1 MNLTKDIKNVYFLGI
16 GGIGMSALARYFR
29 HLGMQ
34 VAGYDHTSTLLTKSL
49 QTEGISVHYHDLAG
63 QVKQYTGTRGD
74 TLVVYTPAVPGEHR
88 EMEWLRTNGFTILK
102 RAQVLGMIC
111 NQAKCLAVAGTHGK
125 TTVSTMTA
133 TILKNSGTGCGAFL
147 GGISKNFGS
156 NLLLP
161 GPDNRWLVTEADEY
175 DRSFLQLT
183 PDIAVI
189 TYMDADHLDIY
200 ADRED
205 MKESFIRFAGQIRP
219 DGCLLVNKSL
229 DGEFTLPPDR
239 KIFTYTLSGD
249 ADFHAEELRMD
260 HLTKCY
266 SFKMRT
272 PSGCTE
278 TIVMDY
284 PGLLN
289 VENAVA
295 AGGAA
300 YLAGARLQE
309 IGKGLASYSGVLRRF
324 DIRFRNE
331 KVIFIDDYAH
341 HPEELKAFISSV
353 RLLYP
358 EKRITGI
365 FQPHLYSRTRDFA
378 SEFAQSLDLL
388 DSAVILPVYPAR
400 ELPIPGVTSEL
411 IYSRMDL
418 RDKIL
423 AGKEEIERIIRR
435 KKPEILLTMGAGDID
450 LLADELISI
459 LKDET
464 NS

>member
-1 MNLTKDIKNVYFLGI
+1 MNLINDIKKVYFLGI
-16 GGIGMSALARYFR
+16 GGIGMSALARYFH
-29 HLGMQ
+29 HLGLQ
-34 VAGYDHTSTLLTKSL
+34 VAGYDHTCTLLTKSL
-49 QTEGISVHYHDLAG
+49 QSEGISVHYDDLAG
-63 QVKQYTGTRGD
+63 DVKQHTGTTGN
-74 TLVVYTPAVPGEHR
+74 TLVVYTPAIPTDHKEW
-88 EMEWLRTNGFTILK
+88 EWLRTNGFTILK

-133 TILKNSGTGCGAFL
+133 TIMKNSGTGCGAFL
-147 GGISKNFGS
+147 GGISKNFRS
-156 NLLLP
+156 NLILP
-161 GPDNRWLVTEADEY
+161 GPDTQWLVTEADEY

-200 ADRED
+200 TNREE
-205 MKESFIRFAGQIRP
+205 MKESFVRFAGQIRP

-229 DGEFTLPPDR
+229 AGEFILPPDR
-239 KIFTYTLSGD
+239 KIFTYTLSEK
-249 ADFHAEELRMD
+249 ADFHAEELRID
-260 HLTKCY
+260 HFTKCY

-272 PSGCTE
+272 PAGSTE
-278 TIVMDY
+278 TIEMTY

-289 VENAVA
+289 VENAIA

-300 YLAGARLQE
+300 FLAGAGLKDIR
-309 IGKGLASYSGVLRRF
+309 KGLTSYTGVVRRF

-331 KVIFIDDYAH
+331 KVLYIDDYAH
-341 HPEELKAFISSV
+341 HPEELKAFITSV

-358 EKRITGI
+358 EKKITGI

-378 SEFAQSLDLL
+378 DEFAQSLDLL

-400 ELPIPGVTSEL
+400 ESPIPGVTSEI
-411 IYSRMDL
+411 IYRRMNL
-418 RDKIL
+418 KNKLL
-423 AGKEEIERIIRR
+423 AVKEEIDGIVRR
-435 KKPEILLTMGAGDID
+435 EKPEILLTMGAGDID
-450 LLADELISI
+450 LLTDELISI

-464 NS
+464 NN